1 VRENQP
7 TNSEKQKR
15 KKFINIPK
23 KRFEAAM
30 ATVGSKEGDS
40 LSTAGAS
47 IRKLV
52 QKMDKYILPPQ
63 FDFKNNKK
71 VKPFVM
77 YIFEFKY
84 DFDQDDLSYIW
95 QNIAPRNSD
104 KMSFQ
109 TTAVAHN
116 LMNTEL
122 LNEKN
127 LLTNENLRWM
137 VFKVKQRSK
146 TSYYDLIPDQAAQ
159 ASKEIFGSKISK
171 EGYEI
176 QYNWPYDYL
185 SFVELIKMDAQV
197 LYRTDNQPPKK
208 KPTGELPGVK
218 GKQKAL
224 QQQKIKKQKSLNSK
238 DKKSP
243 PQARRRRGNRGG
255 GKY

>member
-1 VRENQP
+1 
-7 TNSEKQKR
+7 
-15 KKFINIPK
+15 
-23 KRFEAAM
+23 
-30 ATVGSKEGDS
+30 
-40 LSTAGAS
+40 
-47 IRKLV
+47 
-52 QKMDKYILPPQ
+52 
-63 FDFKNNKK
+63 
-71 VKPFVM
+71 
-77 YIFEFKY
+77 
-84 DFDQDDLSYIW
+84 
-95 QNIAPRNSD
+95 
-104 KMSFQ
+104 MSFQ

-197 LYRTDNQPPKK
+197 LYRTDNQPPEK
-208 KPTGELPGVK
+208 KPAAELPGIEE
-218 GKQKAL
+218 KQKVL
-224 QQQKIKKQKSLNSK
+224 QRQKTKKQEFLNSK
-238 DKKSP
+238 DKKNT
-243 PQARRRRGNRGG
+243 RRRRRRNGGGGSGRGG
-255 GKY
+255 Y